1 MIEFSPAVV
10 VLLMFSL
17 LLIPIFLGFPL
28 AFSLYGSALI
38 VGFLAFGAKIFNILY
53 SQAFGVL
60 TNYIL
65 VAVPMFIFMG
75 IMVEQSGI
83 GTALFET
90 LEIWLHKIR
99 GHLAVVV
106 VLTGTALAACTG
118 IIAGSVVMLGM
129 IAVPHMMER
138 GYNKELSTG
147 AICAAGTLG
156 ILIPPSV
163 MLIVYGTTADISVGP
178 LLMGAIGPGFL
189 LSFLYLIYILV
200 ACAINPALAPSHYEA
215 GAAAVSLG
223 KRVWLLFT
231 SVFPIVFLVL
241 AVLGTIFLGV
251 AAPTEASAVGAFVAT
266 LLALFR
272 RGLSWSGFRKVAM
285 ETAKTTGM
293 IAVVAIGALSFVGVL
308 LRLRG
313 GEVISNFIL
322 AAPGGAWGVFAIIM
336 LIIFI
341 LGMFIDWLGIAFIM
355 VPLITPIAAKLGF
368 DRVWFAIMVCT
379 MLQTAFLSPPF
390 ALAIFF
396 LKGVIPDKY
405 EITMGHIIRGVMPFI
420 ALILVGLALCVA
432 FPGIITWLPSRM
444 ITG

>member
-1 MIEFSPAVV
+1 MIEFSPAAVV
-10 VLLMFSL
+10 ILMFSL
-17 LLIPIFLGFPL
+17 LLLPVFLGFPL
-28 AFSLYGSALI
+28 AFCLWGSALI
-38 VGFLAFGAKIFNILY
+38 IGFLAYGQKILFILY

-60 TNYIL
+60 SNYLL

-83 GTALFET
+83 GSALFTT
-90 LEIWLHKIR
+90 LELWLHKVR

-106 VLTGTALAACTG
+106 ILTGTALAACTG

-163 MLIVYGTTADISVGP
+163 MLIVYGSTADISVGP
-178 LLMGAIGPGFL
+178 LLMGAVGPGFL
-189 LSFLYLIYILV
+189 LSLLYLLYVLV
-200 ACAINPALAPSHYEA
+200 ACALNPNLAPSQYESE
-215 GAAAVSLG
+215 AVSVPLG

-231 SVFPIVFLVL
+231 SVLPIVFLVA
-241 AVLGTIFLGV
+241 AVLGVIFLGV

-266 LLALFR
+266 LLALIRKGLTWEGFR
-272 RGLSWSGFRKVAM
+272 RTAM

-322 AAPGGAWGVFAIIM
+322 AAPGGAWGIFTIIM

-355 VPLITPIAAKLGF
+355 VPLITPIAAELGF
-368 DRVWFAIMVCT
+368 DEVWFAIMVCT

-390 ALAIFF
+390 ALSIFF

-405 EITMGHIIRGVMPFI
+405 GVTMGHIIRGVIPFI
-420 ALILVGLALCVA
+420 VLILVGLALLIA
-432 FPGIITWLPSRM
+432 FPGLILWLPSKM
-444 ITG
+444 IT

>member
-83 GTALFET
+83 GSALFET

-200 ACAINPALAPSHYEA
+200 ACAINPTMAPSHYEA

-272 RGLSWSGFRKVAM
+272 RGLSWSGFRRVAM

-405 EITMGHIIRGVMPFI
+405 AITMGHIIRGVIPFI

-432 FPGIITWLPSRM
+432 FPEIITWIPSKM
-444 ITG
+444 IVG

>member
-1 MIEFSPAVV
+1 
-10 VLLMFSL
+10 MFSM
-17 LLIPIFLGFPL
+17 LLIPVFLGFPL
-28 AFSLYGSALI
+28 AFSLWGSALI
-38 VGFLAFGAKIFNILY
+38 IGFLAFGQKAFFILY

-60 TNYIL
+60 SNFLL

-83 GTALFET
+83 GKALFNT
-90 LEIWLHKIR
+90 LELWLYKVR

-106 VLTGTALAACTG
+106 ILTGTALAACTG

-163 MLIVYGTTADISVGP
+163 MLIIYGSTANISVGP
-178 LLMGAIGPGFL
+178 LLMGAVGPGLL
-189 LSFLYLIYILV
+189 LSFLYLSYVLV
-200 ACAINPALAPSHYEA
+200 ACAINPKLAPSQYDSEVA
-215 GAAAVSLG
+215 TVPLT
-223 KRVWLLFT
+223 KKVWLLLT
-231 SVFPIVFLVL
+231 SVLPIVILVM
-241 AVLGTIFLGV
+241 AVLGVIFLGI
-251 AAPTEASAVGAFVAT
+251 ASPTEASAFGAFMAT
-266 LLALFR
+266 LLALLRKGLTWKGFR
-272 RGLSWSGFRKVAM
+272 RVAT

-313 GEVISNFIL
+313 GEVIANFIL
-322 AAPGGAWGVFAIIM
+322 SAPGGAWGIFVIIM
-336 LIIFI
+336 LIIFL

-355 VPLITPIAAKLGF
+355 VPLITPIAAELGF
-368 DRVWFAIMVCT
+368 DKVWFAIMVCV

-405 EITMGHIIRGVMPFI
+405 GVTMGHIIRGVIPFI
-420 ALILVGLALCVA
+420 FLVLVALALCIA
-432 FPGIITWLPSRM
+432 FPQIITWLPSKM
-444 ITG
+444 IT